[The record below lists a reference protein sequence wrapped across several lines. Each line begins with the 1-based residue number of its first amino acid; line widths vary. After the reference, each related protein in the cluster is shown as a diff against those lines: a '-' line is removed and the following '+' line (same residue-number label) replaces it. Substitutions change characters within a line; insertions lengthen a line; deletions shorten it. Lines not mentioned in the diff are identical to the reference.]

1 MAEPSAQ
8 DIQEQVRQ
16 AQESAW
22 AQAAAQPQQAPANT
36 PAPQFSPPPPP
47 IPPQPQSL
55 PGAAQT
61 RGVTISMGK
70 VSLLAACLSL
80 MLLGAFT
87 FLGGFFFG
95 MWFSGPNTTSQTVAT
110 VAELQSLGMI
120 PAQQQAQPAPPQG
133 GGVVGTLKQSAQAI
147 DFGRIATGQAGNI
160 ASSAVTGVTVP
171 KVPSF
176 LSPLVS
182 ATQLA
187 VGQQVGYKAQQQ
199 VGQQMNQTIGS
210 PPPSQPPQQQMAQP
224 SAPAQA
230 GAPQQPSPPS
240 SSSASP
246 LSQGIMGGGND
257 GYTVQLGVFAAHDNA
272 QALVNHLQA
281 LNYPSQVVEG
291 KSPDGSV
298 LYYVQSGQYNDYK
311 TAAEAATQFAAQNIP
326 GALIVKISQSS
337 KGGS

>member
-8 DIQEQVRQ
+8 NIQEQVKQ
-16 AQESAW
+16 AQESAL
-22 AQAAAQPQQAPANT
+22 AQAAAQPQQPPANI

-47 IPPQPQSL
+47 ILPQPQSFTG
-55 PGAAQT
+55 GAQPS
-61 RGVTISMGK
+61 GVTIRMGK

-80 MLLGAFT
+80 MLLGALT

-95 MWFSGPNTTSQTVAT
+95 IWFSGPSKPQTILTAG
-110 VAELQSLGMI
+110 ELQSLGII
-120 PAQQQAQPAPPQG
+120 PAQQQLAIPTPPQSG
-133 GGVVGTLKQSAQAI
+133 GIAGTLKEGAQAI
-147 DFGRIATGQAGNI
+147 GFGHIAAGQAGNV

-171 KVPSF
+171 NVPGF
-176 LSPLVS
+176 LTPLVS

-187 VGQQVGYKAQQQ
+187 VGQQLGYKAQQQ
-199 VGQQMNQTIGS
+199 VGQQMNQTIGA
-210 PPPSQPPQQQMAQP
+210 PPQQMAQQT
-224 SAPAQA
+224 AQT

-246 LSQGIMGGGND
+246 LSQGIMGNND
-257 GYTVQLGVFAAHDNA
+257 GYTIQLGVFAAHDNA

-291 KSPDGSV
+291 KSPDGSA
-298 LYYVQSGQYNDYK
+298 LFYVQSGQYNDYK
-311 TAAEAATQFAAQNIP
+311 AAAEAATQFAAQNIP